1 MAGFRTYISP
11 AYYNS
16 RQPITDLEGARQ
28 AVNMCEYRLQVA
40 WAHKFVD
47 HAQGLVNN
55 SVRFTHQNV
64 QAVHILW
71 KNSNKGKGKAV

>member
-1 MAGFRTYISP
+1 MAGSRTYIST
-11 AYYNS
+11 AYYDS
-16 RQPITDLEGARQ
+16 RQPITDLEGACQ
-28 AVNMCEYRLQVA
+28 AVDMCEYWLQAA

-55 SVRFTHQNV
+55 SVCFTHQNV
-64 QAVHILW
+64 QTVHILW